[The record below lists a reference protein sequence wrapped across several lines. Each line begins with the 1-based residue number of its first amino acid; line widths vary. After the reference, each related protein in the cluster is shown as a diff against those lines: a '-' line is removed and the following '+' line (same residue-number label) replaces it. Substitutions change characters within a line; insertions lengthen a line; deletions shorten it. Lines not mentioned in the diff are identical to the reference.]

1 MKTDKNSYEP
11 MLRITSNPH
20 QENLWLFCTTS
31 PKKNDVGPSLCIGF
45 IKVPPKYLV
54 SSTHKSVN
62 DIYLLSTFATEY
74 FYFCAFYFIVY
85 FFLEQ
90 ILFTWCEPFI
100 DATGF
105 VLFWAFQTP
114 RRFPWL
120 FPVFHDLKFS
130 CHFRKLS
137 KSSLFSGIFWH
148 NLPVFCFAL
157 ALTPAIIYVPH
168 TL

>member
-1 MKTDKNSYEP
+1 MS
-11 MLRITSNPH
+11 
-20 QENLWLFCTTS
+20 TT
-31 PKKNDVGPSLCIGF
+31 C
-45 IKVPPKYLV
+45 
-54 SSTHKSVN
+54 
-62 DIYLLSTFATEY
+62 IYLLSTFATEY

-137 KSSLFSGIFWH
+137 KSSLFSGIFRH
-148 NLPVFCFAL
+148 NLPVFHFVL
-157 ALTPAIIYVPH
+157 ASTYNNLH
-168 TL
+168 TKNTIVFHDFPWRTIKFHGFPGLDTEILKFHDFPGFPWPLQTLCKT